1 MMDNWL
7 IESDIYVNINNFFYL
22 DGLLMLWVLFNNYCR
37 KIQNPLP
44 KFIHVY
50 LIGISLLPS
59 YMHGL
64 QKETIFLYITFLRSL
79 LTSLDLVS
87 SDNSS
92 IGLGVTGTRGLGFW
106 GMSQRDGHF
115 FWAFSCDTCRKLRN
129 SGQLR
134 KKNKLISWRRRSL
147 IWIYG
152 WKYFSVLDW

>member
-1 MMDNWL
+1 MVYWCY
-7 IESDIYVNINNFFYL
+7 EYYL
-22 DGLLMLWVLFNNYCR
+22 TIIAEKY
-37 KIQNPLP
+37 KIL
-44 KFIHVY
+44 Y
-50 LIGISLLPS
+50 RSS
-59 YMHGL
+59 YMYNLSALACYLHICIDSKKK
-64 QKETIFLYITFLRSL
+64 QFFLYITFLRSL